1 MASYTDITNTLNFS
15 VSFKPTS
22 AFPLDARSMFGSY
35 QAAAAAAATAV
46 NAGSSDSIYYIGQQL
61 TVFEND
67 VVSTYLIQ
75 PDKTLKAIG
84 ANVISDNASI
94 SIGEDGTIA
103 ISNFGKRYYKY
114 NDADTVLE
122 GEYTYPDTMPAD
134 AVAGNYVK
142 IGEVY
147 YQYDG
152 SAWAEAATSPSAV
165 PYYTPV
171 EGWKANLEPKVALTT
186 EGGYEIAWYEPSAT
200 TVEGLQST
208 ISGLQTNFDNLAETV
223 AKNKT
228 DADDKIKA
236 EETRATAA
244 ENDLAARVTKN
255 ESDIGTLNGDVNT
268 EGSVKYQV
276 AEQIALIMNN
286 GDEAMNSIQELV
298 TWIENHGG
306 DATKLQADVV
316 ANATA
321 IKALETLV
329 GTLPEGTQATDVIGY
344 IAEAVK
350 AEETRA
356 LAAEA
361 DLAQQIADIKSVSD
375 NLGSAAE
382 MDASA
387 FATAAQ
393 GAKADTAVQSVVSG
407 ENGHILV
414 DGVDTKVYEAP
425 KASVTQAGDVM
436 VDGASITSDEN
447 GRISVAAVDYTKVTG
462 LETQLTTTKETAVT
476 EATEYTDENAVLKTD
491 VVSVDSVA
499 EDVTAASDA
508 KVVSEKLL
516 IESMTWKT
524 EM

>member
-1 MASYTDITNTLNFS
+1 MASYKDITNTLNFS

-35 QAAAAAAATAV
+35 AAAKAAAESAV
-46 NAGSSDSIYYIGQQL
+46 EAGSSESIYYIGQQL

-67 VVSTYLIQ
+67 IVSTYLIQ

-84 ANVISDNASI
+84 AEIISDNASI
-94 SIGEDGTIA
+94 TIGEDGTIA

-114 NDADTVLE
+114 NNADTVIE
-122 GEYTYPDTMPAD
+122 GEYTYPDSMPAD
-134 AVAGNYVK
+134 AAAGNYVK

-152 SAWAEAATSPSAV
+152 SAWAEATTSPSAV

-171 EGWKANLEPKVALTT
+171 EGWKANLEPKVALTG

-208 ISGLQTNFDNLAETV
+208 ISGLQTNFDALAETV
-223 AKNKT
+223 ANNKA
-228 DADDKIKA
+228 DADGKIKA
-236 EETRATAA
+236 EEDRAVAA
-244 ENDLAARVTKN
+244 EEALAERVTKN
-255 ESDIGTLNGDVNT
+255 ENAIGTLNGDVNT

-276 AEQIALIMNN
+276 AQEISLIMNN

-306 DATKLQADVV
+306 DATKLQSDVV

-329 GTLPEGTQATDVIGY
+329 GKLPEGTQATDVIGY

-350 AEETRA
+350 AEEDRAVAAEEA
-356 LAAEA
+356 LAERIGN
-361 DLAQQIADIKSVSD
+361 LESVSN

-425 KASVTQAGDVM
+425 KASVTQAGDVK
-436 VDGASITSDEN
+436 VDGTSITATEE
-447 GRISVAAVDYTKVTG
+447 GVISVQAVDYNKVTG
-462 LETQLTTTKETAVT
+462 LDTQLTVTKNAAVT
-476 EATEYTDENAVLKTD
+476 EANEYTAENAVLKTD
-491 VVSVDSVA
+491 IVSVDNVA
-499 EDVTAASDA
+499 EDATAASDA

-516 IESMTWKT
+516 FDALEWKE